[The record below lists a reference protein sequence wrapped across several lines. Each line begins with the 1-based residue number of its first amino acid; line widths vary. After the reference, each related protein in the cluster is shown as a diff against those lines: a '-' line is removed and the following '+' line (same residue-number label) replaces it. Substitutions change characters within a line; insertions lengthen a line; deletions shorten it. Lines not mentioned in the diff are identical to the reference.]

1 MARER
6 GTFNFSASLEVKKQ
20 GALDSRLVIQTYAE
34 LLLAAT
40 WADTDNKVWLYDG
53 MIVSVVN
60 DTTGKNGIYMLTNK
74 DSYNEEASWKRVDAE
89 AAEKTTVEDI
99 LTSTSTT
106 NALSAN
112 QGRVLKRMIDSNS
125 EGIATVTSDL
135 RDFIDTKGKANGLA
149 SLDENGKI
157 PASQLNGEL
166 GRVVGIEKFVATKT
180 DLNSLSPTPEDGD
193 KYYVKD
199 EDKIYTYSGSSFNE
213 GAEPRENT
221 IYNHRLADEEG
232 RTNVLYRWDGSTMVE
247 ISASIALGETDGTAY
262 EGSKGKQLRSDFDL
276 HKSNENN
283 PHKVTA
289 AQLNIDSSLV
299 GKTADQLPIST
310 ATHTALDGKVDK
322 VTGKSLVSDSEI
334 TKLAG
339 LSDQTTLNS
348 AIADAKKAGTDA
360 DTARKA
366 VTGQSTSAY
375 VANEDANYIAE
386 ATSMNDAD
394 LKLDAQVKINA
405 DAIAALSGS
414 GAGSVDDKIS
424 AAIDDLKGTA
434 TKGYD
439 TLGEIETAIK
449 KEVSDRTAADTALK
463 SELNTAIKA
472 VDDKANANS
481 TAISALDTAV
491 SAFKNKTV
499 STTIASPGVVDTALP
514 TTKAVVDYIFK
525 STQGLANNMT
535 YTVKSGDSTK
545 MELKLIAVDGSTLST
560 IELDKENFISQFVK
574 REATEADHTADSSI
588 AVGDPI
594 LVVTTV
600 NGVVFRV
607 NLKSLVDV
615 YTGQDTNSITTTV
628 EGYTIKSDLKLDSTT
643 QSSSPVKLTIGSNGL
658 SADLSINS
666 TKNGANGI
674 TLSKDGSGLAAELKI
689 DTATNTT
696 NGVAMSVGANGLSL
710 GIVWTEL

>member
-112 QGRVLKRMIDSNS
+112 QGRVLKGKIDSNS

-135 RDFIDTKGKANGLA
+135 SDFIDTKGKANGLA

-180 DLNSLSPTPEDGD
+180 DLDSLSPTPEDGD

-199 EDKIYTYSGSSFNE
+199 EDKIYTYSGSSFDE
-213 GAEPRENT
+213 GAEPHENT

-299 GKTADQLPIST
+299 GKTAAQLPIST
-310 ATHTALDGKVDK
+310 ATQTALDGKVDK

-434 TKGYD
+434 TEGYD

-449 KEVSDRTAADTALK
+449 KEVFDRTAADTALK
-463 SELNTAIKA
+463 SELNTAIEA
-472 VDDKANANS
+472 VDDKADANS

-499 STTIASPGVVDTALP
+499 STTISSPGVDTALP
-514 TTKAVVDYIFK
+514 TTKAVVDYISE
-525 STQGLANNMT
+525 STQGLANSMT

-615 YTGQDTNSITTTV
+615 YTGQATNSITTTV

>member
-112 QGRVLKRMIDSNS
+112 QGRVLKGMIDSNS

-135 RDFIDTKGKANGLA
+135 SDFIDTKGKANGLA

-180 DLNSLSPTPEDGD
+180 DLDSLSPTPEDGD

-199 EDKIYTYSGSSFNE
+199 EDKIYTYSGSSFDE
-213 GAEPRENT
+213 GAEPHENT

-299 GKTADQLPIST
+299 GKTAAQLPIST
-310 ATHTALDGKVDK
+310 ATQTALDGKVDK

-424 AAIDDLKGTA
+424 TAIDNLKGTA
-434 TKGYD
+434 TEGYD

-463 SELNTAIKA
+463 GELNTAIEA
-472 VDDKANANS
+472 VDDKADANS

-499 STTIASPGVVDTALP
+499 STTIASPGVDTALP
-514 TTKAVVDYIFK
+514 TTKAVVDYISE
-525 STQGLANNMT
+525 STQGLANSMT

-615 YTGQDTNSITTTV
+615 YTGQATNSITTTV

>member
-34 LLLAAT
+34 LLLSAT

-74 DSYNEEASWKRVDAE
+74 DKYNEDASWKRVDAE
-89 AAEKTTVEDI
+89 AAEKTIVEDI
-99 LTSTSTT
+99 LTSISTT

-112 QGRVLKRMIDSNS
+112 QGRVLKGMIDSNS
-125 EGIATVTSDL
+125 ENIATVTSDL
-135 RDFIDTKGKANGLA
+135 SDFIGTKGKANGIA

-166 GRVVGIEKFVATKT
+166 GRVVGIEKFVDTKT

-262 EGSKGKQLRSDFDL
+262 EGSKGKQLRSDFDF
-276 HKSNENN
+276 HKSDKNN
-283 PHKVTA
+283 PHGVTA

-299 GKTADQLPIST
+299 GKTAAQLPIST
-310 ATHTALDGKVDK
+310 ATQTALDGKVDK
-322 VTGKSLVSDSEI
+322 APGKSLVSDSEI

-339 LSDQTTLNS
+339 LSDQAALNS

-360 DTARKA
+360 DAARKA

-414 GAGSVDDKIS
+414 GSGSVDNKIS
-424 AAIDDLKGTA
+424 TAIDNLKGTA
-434 TKGYD
+434 TEGYD

-481 TAISALDTAV
+481 AAISTLDTAV

-499 STTIASPGVVDTALP
+499 STTIASPGVDTALP
-514 TTKAVVDYIFK
+514 TTKAVVDYISK

-574 REATEADHTADSSI
+574 REATEDDHTADSSI

-615 YTGQDTNSITTTV
+615 YTGQATNSITTTV

-666 TKNGANGI
+666 AKNGANGI
-674 TLSKDGSGLAAELKI
+674 TLSKNGSGLAAELKI

>member
-112 QGRVLKRMIDSNS
+112 QGRVLKGMIDSNS

-135 RDFIDTKGKANGLA
+135 SDFIDTKGKANGLA

-180 DLNSLSPTPEDGD
+180 DLDSLSPTPEDGD

-199 EDKIYTYSGSSFNE
+199 EDKIYTYSGSSFDE
-213 GAEPRENT
+213 GAEPHENT

-299 GKTADQLPIST
+299 GKTAAQLPIST
-310 ATHTALDGKVDK
+310 ATQTALDGKVDK

-434 TKGYD
+434 TEGYD

-463 SELNTAIKA
+463 SELNTAIEA
-472 VDDKANANS
+472 VGDKADANS

-499 STTIASPGVVDTALP
+499 STTISSPGVDTALP
-514 TTKAVVDYIFK
+514 TTKAVVDYISE
-525 STQGLANNMT
+525 STQGLANSMT

-615 YTGQDTNSITTTV
+615 YTGQATNSITTTV

>member
-40 WADTDNKVWLYDG
+40 WADTDNKLWLYDG

-74 DSYNEEASWKRVDAE
+74 DSYNEDASWKRVDAE

-112 QGRVLKRMIDSNS
+112 QGRVLKGMIDSNS
-125 EGIATVTSDL
+125 EDIATVTSDL
-135 RDFIDTKGKANGLA
+135 SDFIDTKGKANGIA

-166 GRVVGIEKFVATKT
+166 GRVVGIEKFVATKA
-180 DLNSLSPTPEDGD
+180 DLDSLSPTPEDGD

-199 EDKIYTYSGSSFNE
+199 EDKIYTYSGSSFDE
-213 GAEPRENT
+213 GAEPHENT

-299 GKTADQLPIST
+299 GKTAAQLPIST
-310 ATHTALDGKVDK
+310 ATQTALDGKVDK

-348 AIADAKKAGTDA
+348 AIADAKNAGTDA
-360 DTARKA
+360 DAARKA

-375 VANEDANYIAE
+375 VANEDANYITE

-414 GAGSVDDKIS
+414 GSGSVDDKIS
-424 AAIDDLKGTA
+424 TAIDDLKGTA
-434 TKGYD
+434 TDGYD

-463 SELNTAIKA
+463 SELNTAIEA
-472 VDDKANANS
+472 VDDKADANS

-499 STTIASPGVVDTALP
+499 STTIASPGVDTALP
-514 TTKAVVDYIFK
+514 TTKAVVDYISE

-535 YTVKSGDSTK
+535 YTVKSSDSTK

-560 IELDKENFISQFVK
+560 VELDKENFISQFVK

-615 YTGQDTNSITTTV
+615 YTGQATNSITTTV

>member
-112 QGRVLKRMIDSNS
+112 QGRVLKGMIDSNS

-135 RDFIDTKGKANGLA
+135 SDFIDTKGKANGLA

-180 DLNSLSPTPEDGD
+180 DLDSLSPTPEDGD

-199 EDKIYTYSGSSFNE
+199 EDKIYTYSGSSFDE
-213 GAEPRENT
+213 GAEPHENT

-299 GKTADQLPIST
+299 GKTAAQLPIST
-310 ATHTALDGKVDK
+310 ATQTALDGKVDK

-424 AAIDDLKGTA
+424 AAIDNLKGTA
-434 TKGYD
+434 TEGYD

-463 SELNTAIKA
+463 SELNTAIEA
-472 VDDKANANS
+472 VGDKADANS

-499 STTIASPGVVDTALP
+499 STTISSPGVDTALP
-514 TTKAVVDYIFK
+514 TTKAVVDYISE
-525 STQGLANNMT
+525 STQGLANSMT

-615 YTGQDTNSITTTV
+615 YTGQATNSITTTV

>member
-40 WADTDNKVWLYDG
+40 WADTDNKLWLYDG

-74 DSYNEEASWKRVDAE
+74 DSYNEDASWKRVDAE

-112 QGRVLKRMIDSNS
+112 QGRVLKGMIDSNS
-125 EGIATVTSDL
+125 EDIATVTSDL
-135 RDFIDTKGKANGLA
+135 SDFIGTKGKANGIA

-180 DLNSLSPTPEDGD
+180 DLDSLSPTPEDGD
-193 KYYVKD
+193 KYYVKG
-199 EDKIYTYSGSSFNE
+199 EDKIYTYSGSSFDE
-213 GAEPRENT
+213 GAEPHENT

-276 HKSNENN
+276 HKSDKNN
-283 PHKVTA
+283 PHGVTA

-299 GKTADQLPIST
+299 GKTAAQLPIST
-310 ATHTALDGKVDK
+310 ATQTALDGKVDK

-424 AAIDDLKGTA
+424 TAIDNLKGTA
-434 TKGYD
+434 TEGYD

-463 SELNTAIKA
+463 GELNTAIEA
-472 VDDKANANS
+472 VDDKADANS

-499 STTIASPGVVDTALP
+499 STTISSPGVDTALP
-514 TTKAVVDYIFK
+514 TTKAVVDYISE
-525 STQGLANNMT
+525 STQGLANSMT
-535 YTVKSGDSTK
+535 YTVKSGNSTK

-574 REATEADHTADSSI
+574 REATESDHTADSSI

-615 YTGQDTNSITTTV
+615 YTGQATNSITTTV
-628 EGYTIKSDLKLDSTT
+628 EGYTIKSDLRLDSTT

-674 TLSKDGSGLAAELKI
+674 TLSKDGSGLAAKLKI

>member
-112 QGRVLKRMIDSNS
+112 QGRVLKGMIDSNS

-135 RDFIDTKGKANGLA
+135 SDFIDTKGKANGLA

-180 DLNSLSPTPEDGD
+180 DLDSLSPTPEDGD

-199 EDKIYTYSGSSFNE
+199 EDKIYTYSGSLFDE
-213 GAEPRENT
+213 GAEPHENT

-299 GKTADQLPIST
+299 GKTAAQLPIST
-310 ATHTALDGKVDK
+310 ATQTALDGKVDK

-424 AAIDDLKGTA
+424 TAIDDLKGTA
-434 TKGYD
+434 TEGYD

-463 SELNTAIKA
+463 SELNTAIEA
-472 VDDKANANS
+472 VDDKADVNS
-481 TAISALDTAV
+481 TTISALDTAV

-499 STTIASPGVVDTALP
+499 STTISSPGVDTALP
-514 TTKAVVDYIFK
+514 TTKAVVDYISE
-525 STQGLANNMT
+525 STQGLANSMT

-615 YTGQDTNSITTTV
+615 YTGQATNSITTTV

>member
-34 LLLAAT
+34 LLLSAT

-74 DSYNEEASWKRVDAE
+74 DKYNEDASWKRVDAE
-89 AAEKTTVEDI
+89 AAEKTIVEDI
-99 LTSTSTT
+99 LTSISTT

-112 QGRVLKRMIDSNS
+112 QGRVLKGMIDSNS
-125 EGIATVTSDL
+125 ENIATVTSDL
-135 RDFIDTKGKANGLA
+135 SDFINTKGKANGIA

-180 DLNSLSPTPEDGD
+180 DLDSLSPTPEDGD

-276 HKSNENN
+276 HKSDKNN
-283 PHKVTA
+283 PHGVTA

-299 GKTADQLPIST
+299 GKTAAQLPIST
-310 ATHTALDGKVDK
+310 ATQTALDGKVDK
-322 VTGKSLVSDSEI
+322 APGKSLVSDSEI

-339 LSDQTTLNS
+339 LSDQATLNS

-360 DTARKA
+360 DAARKA

-414 GAGSVDDKIS
+414 GSGSVDNKIS
-424 AAIDDLKGTA
+424 TAIDNLKGTA
-434 TKGYD
+434 TEGYD

-472 VDDKANANS
+472 VDDKANANTQS
-481 TAISALDTAV
+481 INALDTAV

-499 STTIASPGVVDTALP
+499 STTIASLGVDTALP
-514 TTKAVVDYIFK
+514 TTKAVVDYISK

-574 REATEADHTADSSI
+574 REATEDDHTADSSI

-615 YTGQDTNSITTTV
+615 YTGQATNSITTTV

-666 TKNGANGI
+666 TTNGTKGI
-674 TLSKDGSGLAAELKI
+674 ALSKDGDGLAAELKI
-689 DTATNTT
+689 DTATNSA
-696 NGVAMSVGANGLSL
+696 NGVSMSVGANGLSL